1 MTESKA
7 KTATRKKAAIPAK
20 TPAATSSGEGSAR
33 RVTKTASKS
42 PALEA
47 AAKKAVAKKA
57 TVVKKP
63 AAKAAAEKAG
73 SEKAPAKT
81 AAAKKPA
88 AKKPTAKNPF
98 SKQGLTKTE
107 PAKKQPAK
115 KEATKKE
122 VAKKEAT
129 KKVVSKKATSAA
141 VASAKKPKATAKQPE
156 AKSMDKTSPK
166 VSAAKPVAAKPSA
179 AKPSAA
185 KPSAAKASAK
195 VVAKPVVAKPVVAK
209 PAGLKK
215 ATAPK
220 AAASTKKPAKS
231 KVANKAAVQEAPR
244 TGVSGASISF
254 SSVQEPPSH
263 LTMRVDVNRVVAF
276 HYRLREIRRDGS
288 ASAWLEESFGRQ
300 PLLYL
305 HGHGNVVPGLE
316 QAMAA
321 KKAGDAFSI
330 TLAPEQAYGNR
341 TTNDMRRIPIKHL
354 HRPPER
360 KFLVP
365 GVIVSVNTK
374 QGLQNAL
381 VLKVGKF
388 NVDLDSNHPFAG
400 RTLQYQIEI
409 LGVREATP
417 EEIAHR
423 HVHGPG
429 GHQH

>member
-1 MTESKA
+1 MQES
-7 KTATRKKAAIPAK
+7 
-20 TPAATSSGEGSAR
+20 
-33 RVTKTASKS
+33 
-42 PALEA
+42 
-47 AAKKAVAKKA
+47 
-57 TVVKKP
+57 
-63 AAKAAAEKAG
+63 
-73 SEKAPAKT
+73 
-81 AAAKKPA
+81 
-88 AKKPTAKNPF
+88 
-98 SKQGLTKTE
+98 
-107 PAKKQPAK
+107 
-115 KEATKKE
+115 
-122 VAKKEAT
+122 
-129 KKVVSKKATSAA
+129 
-141 VASAKKPKATAKQPE
+141 
-156 AKSMDKTSPK
+156 
-166 VSAAKPVAAKPSA
+166 
-179 AKPSAA
+179 
-185 KPSAAKASAK
+185 
-195 VVAKPVVAKPVVAK
+195 
-209 PAGLKK
+209 
-215 ATAPK
+215 
-220 AAASTKKPAKS
+220 
-231 KVANKAAVQEAPR
+231 PR

-263 LTMRVDVNRVVAF
+263 LTMRVDVNRIVAF

-288 ASAWLEESFGRQ
+288 VSPWLEESFGRQ

-316 QAMAA
+316 QAMAD

-409 LGVREATP
+409 LGVRQATP

>member
-7 KTATRKKAAIPAK
+7 KTATRKKTAIPAK
-20 TPAATSSGEGSAR
+20 TPAAESSGEGSAK

-42 PALEA
+42 PASEA
-47 AAKKAVAKKA
+47 ATKKAVAKKA
-57 TVVKKP
+57 AVVKKP
-63 AAKAAAEKAG
+63 AAKAAADKAG

-81 AAAKKPA
+81 AAAKKPT
-88 AKKPTAKNPF
+88 P
-98 SKQGLTKTE
+98 SQGLTK
-107 PAKKQPAK
+107 KQP
-115 KEATKKE
+115 
-122 VAKKEAT
+122 AKKEAT
-129 KKVVSKKATSAA
+129 KKVVSKKATPAA
-141 VASAKKPKATAKQPE
+141 VAPAKKPKATAKQLE
-156 AKSMDKTSPK
+156 AKSMGKTSPK
-166 VSAAKPVAAKPSA
+166 ASAAKPVAAKPSA
-179 AKPSAA
+179 AKASATKASAA
-185 KPSAAKASAK
+185 KPS
-195 VVAKPVVAKPVVAK
+195 VAKPAAATVIAKPAIAKPAVAK
-209 PAGLKK
+209 PAGSKK

-220 AAASTKKPAKS
+220 AAPGAKKPAKS
-231 KVANKAAVQEAPR
+231 NVANKAAVQEAPR
-244 TGVSGASISF
+244 TGVSGAAINY

-263 LTMRVDVNRVVAF
+263 LTMRVDVNRIVAF

-288 ASAWLEESFGRQ
+288 VSPWLEESFGRQ

>member
-7 KTATRKKAAIPAK
+7 KTATRKKTAIPAK
-20 TPAATSSGEGSAR
+20 KPAAESSGEGSAK

-42 PALEA
+42 PA
-47 AAKKAVAKKA
+47 
-57 TVVKKP
+57 
-63 AAKAAAEKAG
+63 
-73 SEKAPAKT
+73 KT
-81 AAAKKPA
+81 AAAKKPT
-88 AKKPTAKNPF
+88 PL
-98 SKQGLTKTE
+98 QGLT
-107 PAKKQPAK
+107 KKQPAK
-115 KEATKKE
+115 KQATKKQ
-122 VAKKEAT
+122 ATKKQAT
-129 KKVVSKKATSAA
+129 KKVVSKKATPAA
-141 VASAKKPKATAKQPE
+141 VAPAKKPKATAKQLE
-156 AKSMDKTSPK
+156 AKSMGKASPK
-166 VSAAKPVAAKPSA
+166 ASAAKPVAAKPST
-179 AKPSAA
+179 
-185 KPSAAKASAK
+185 AKASATK
-195 VVAKPVVAKPVVAK
+195 PSVAKPAAARPAAAKVIAKPAVAK
-209 PAGLKK
+209 PAGSKK

-220 AAASTKKPAKS
+220 AAPGAKKPAKS
-231 KVANKAAVQEAPR
+231 KVANKVAVQEAPR
-244 TGVSGASISF
+244 TGVSGAAINY

-263 LTMRVDVNRVVAF
+263 LTMRVDVNRIVAF

-288 ASAWLEESFGRQ
+288 VSAWLEESFGRQ

-381 VLKVGKF
+381 VFKVGKF